1 LRRMKRS
8 FIVFLVALG
17 LLAPWM
23 SVKADERES
32 TASGSS
38 FVIGLSPEQN
48 IFKEVERYTPLAD
61 YLTKKCGFDVRIKVL
76 TRYGEAA
83 EDFTRQEIDAAFIG
97 SYAYVLAHRKF
108 GVEPLA
114 RAERLN
120 GSSVYHGLLFVRQ
133 DSGIRS
139 VNDMRGKS
147 FAFVD
152 AETLAG
158 YLLPLVYLRTHGIRD
173 YKAFLGETYFTGTH
187 EDAIYD
193 VLNRK
198 ADIGAAK
205 STIYHRLE
213 QEDGRIERELKIL
226 SRSPDVPDFSLAVR
240 RDLDPLVRTAVTRA
254 LLKMDAD
261 PEGKEVL
268 KSLGARRFIPTTD
281 KEYEPVRA
289 YERQLGFSAEKRD
302 RPREH

>member
-1 LRRMKRS
+1 MKRS
-8 FIVFLVALG
+8 IIIFLVALG
-17 LLAPWM
+17 LLAPWTWA
-23 SVKADERES
+23 KADERES

-61 YLTKKCGFDVRIKVL
+61 YLTKKCGFDVRVKVL
-76 TRYGEAA
+76 TRYGQAA
-83 EDFTRQEIDAAFIG
+83 EDFTRQKIDAAFIG

-114 RAERLN
+114 RAEGLN

-133 DSGIRS
+133 DSGIRT

-152 AETLAG
+152 PETMAG
-158 YLLPLVYLRTHGIRD
+158 YLLPLFYFRTHGIRD

-187 EDAIYD
+187 EDAVYD

-205 STIYHRLE
+205 STVYHRLAE
-213 QEDGRIERELKIL
+213 GDKGIEGELKIL
-226 SRSPDVPDFSLAVR
+226 SRSPDVPDFTLAVR
-240 RDLDPLVRTAVTRA
+240 RDLNPLVRTAVTRA

-261 PEGKEVL
+261 PEGREVL
-268 KSLGARRFIPTTD
+268 KSLGALRFIPTAD
-281 KEYEPVRA
+281 REYEPVRA
-289 YERQLGFSAEKRD
+289 YERQLGFNAEKGD
-302 RPREH
+302 RQREH

>member
-1 LRRMKRS
+1 MKKRLII
-8 FIVFLVALG
+8 FFVTLG
-17 LLAPWM
+17 LLAAWM
-23 SVKADERES
+23 WANGDQQET
-32 TASGSS
+32 TAYGSS

-48 IFKEVERYTPLAD
+48 IFKEIERYTPLAD
-61 YLTKKCGFDVRIKVL
+61 YLTKKCGFEVRVKVL
-76 TRYGEAA
+76 THYGEAA
-83 EDFTRQEIDAAFIG
+83 ENFTRQEMDAAFIG
-97 SYAYVLAHRKF
+97 SYSYVLAHRKF

-114 RAERLN
+114 RAERTN

-133 DSGIRS
+133 DSGIRN
-139 VNDMRGKS
+139 VRDMKGKS

-152 AETLAG
+152 AHTLAG

-173 YKAFLGETYFTGTH
+173 YKAFLGETYFAGTQ

-205 STIYHRLE
+205 STVYHRLAE
-213 QEDGRIERELKIL
+213 EDGRIERELKIL
-226 SRSPDVPDFSLAVR
+226 SRSPDVPDFALAVR
-240 RDLDPLVRTAVTRA
+240 RDLNPLVRTAVAHA
-254 LLKMDAD
+254 LLKMDVD

-289 YERQLGFSAEKRD
+289 YERQLGLKAEKRD
-302 RPREH
+302 RLREQ

>member
-1 LRRMKRS
+1 MKRS
-8 FIVFLVALG
+8 LIVFLVALG
-17 LLAPWM
+17 LLASWTCA
-23 SVKADERES
+23 KGEGQES
-32 TASGSS
+32 PAPGSS

-48 IFKEVERYTPLAD
+48 IFKEVERYTPLAE
-61 YLTKKCGFDVRIKVL
+61 YLTKKCGFDVRVKVL

-83 EDFTRQEIDAAFIG
+83 EDFTRQEMDAAFMG
-97 SYAYVLAHRKF
+97 SYSYVLAHRKF

-133 DSGIRS
+133 DSGIRG
-139 VNDMRGKS
+139 VEDMKGKS

-152 AETLAG
+152 AHTLAG
-158 YLLPLVYLRTHGIRD
+158 YLLPLAYLRTHGIRN
-173 YKAFLGETYFTGTH
+173 YKAFLGETYFTGTQ

-193 VLNRK
+193 VLNKK

-205 STIYHRLE
+205 STVYHRLA

-226 SRSPDVPDFSLAVR
+226 SRSPDVPDFALAVR
-240 RDLDPLVRTAVTRA
+240 RDLNPLVRIAITRA

-289 YERQLGFSAEKRD
+289 YERQLGLSAEKRD
-302 RPREH
+302 RLREQ